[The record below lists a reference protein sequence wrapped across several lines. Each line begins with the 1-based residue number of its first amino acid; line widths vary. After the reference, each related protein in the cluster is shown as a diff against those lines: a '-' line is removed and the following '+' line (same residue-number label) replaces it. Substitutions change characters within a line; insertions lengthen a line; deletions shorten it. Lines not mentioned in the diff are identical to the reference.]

1 MYSFG
6 DSLVVFIITKV
17 IQSISFHYGKYS
29 QILTLVAY
37 ISVHSS
43 CHKLLAFVYL
53 FGQRCEGLCYIASTE
68 YDAAISHVVHCQYN
82 TMYYL
87 YFFYDFNV
95 SFSVFKK
102 IQSVRVR
109 KYDFFFEQEKCD
121 CCLED

>member
-1 MYSFG
+1 LYSFG

-87 YFFYDFNV
+87 YF
-95 SFSVFKK
+95 STISMSRSVFLRRY
-102 IQSVRVR
+102 RVFVSGNTI
-109 KYDFFFEQEKCD
+109 FF
-121 CCLED
+121 